1 MTEFHSEIR
10 SHAQSAMESLRGARE
25 SGDDYLASV
34 REAELENL
42 ARLAAEHGLRIPE
55 LAGFAA
61 TA

>member
-55 LAGFAA
+55 LARFAA
-61 TA
+61 SA